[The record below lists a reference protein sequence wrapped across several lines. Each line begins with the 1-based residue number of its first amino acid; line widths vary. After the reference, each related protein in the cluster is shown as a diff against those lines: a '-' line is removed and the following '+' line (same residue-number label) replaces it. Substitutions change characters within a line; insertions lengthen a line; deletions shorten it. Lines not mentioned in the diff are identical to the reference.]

1 MKLGLSCLAVA
12 ALLAGSSCST
22 SPEIAVAAGPN
33 GTRVASARGAV
44 PPHEIRNAL
53 LFASAEATLETGGRY
68 FRVLGAAQRG
78 STPNVESPN
87 SPPPPN
93 VAGAGAPSLREGD
106 MVFATDPG
114 PADGQDVRDAVVVV
128 ISSRSELRSRLSD
141 PARRQLELFKL
152 AEK

>member
-33 GTRVASARGAV
+33 GTRIASARGAV

-53 LFASAEATLETGGRY
+53 LFASAEATLESGERF
-68 FRVLGAAQRG
+68 FRVLGAVQRG

-93 VAGAGAPSLREGD
+93 VAGAGASLREGD

-141 PARRQLELFKL
+141 SARRQIELFTQAAK
-152 AEK
+152 